1 MIDLGNLQESSNDL
15 EKLRDTYLLA
25 QKEYLN
31 KLLERPQT
39 REEIVSLHDNF
50 AINSLFE
57 TAKSFIDR
65 VENGEIKEEEAE
77 GVKYYITI
85 LLAAMH
91 DETYKKVL
99 DQVNA
104 DYENSK
110 RESAQN
116 RL

>member
-65 VENGEIKEEEAE
+65 VENGEIKEAE